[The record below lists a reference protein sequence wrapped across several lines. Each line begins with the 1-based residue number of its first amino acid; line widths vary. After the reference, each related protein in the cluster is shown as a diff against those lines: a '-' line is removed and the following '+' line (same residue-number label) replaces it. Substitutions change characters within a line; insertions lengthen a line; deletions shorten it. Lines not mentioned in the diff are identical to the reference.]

1 MLFENQHPHNRSIMI
16 AVLGKPNVGKS
27 SFINHL
33 LGFDLS
39 IVSSKPQTTRN
50 NFHCAFTIDRT
61 EVVLVD
67 TPGVHSSAQE
77 LNKRMNGQAQMGS
90 EGVDINFVLVDLATD
105 MVNEFKDFLKN
116 FDAPLTRTWIV
127 FTKADLINKEELNLA
142 SVLTKLQELCPS
154 IEKHFVISSKDGH
167 NIHDLTGAIQDA
179 SQNAPHLYP
188 AGDASNMS
196 ERFFATEYIRE
207 QAFRLLKEELPYE
220 IAVVIDEYKDVRKK
234 EEDATPEAH
243 ISASILVNR
252 PSQRAIVVGR
262 GGSVIKE
269 IGVNARKKIEAMTG
283 GKVHLNLHVKVSPK
297 WMSNNYVLDEIGLP
311 RTQKSARVWRKK

>member
-1 MLFENQHPHNRSIMI
+1 MLFENQHPHNKSIMI

-33 LGFDLS
+33 LGFDLT

-50 NFHCAFTIDRT
+50 HFHCAFTIDRT
-61 EVVLVD
+61 EVVMVD
-67 TPGVHSSAQE
+67 TPGVHSTAQE
-77 LNKRMNGQAQMGS
+77 INKRMNGQAQMGA
-90 EGVDINFVLVDLATD
+90 EGVDLNFVLLDLSTD
-105 MVNEFKDFLKN
+105 MVSEFKDFLKN
-116 FDAPLTRTWIV
+116 FDAPLGPTWVI
-127 FTKADLINKEELNLA
+127 FTKADLVNKDELNLT
-142 SVLTKLQELCPS
+142 STLTRLQELCPA
-154 IEKHFVISSKDGH
+154 IDKHFVISSKDGH
-167 NIHDLTGAIQDA
+167 NIHELTGAIQDHA
-179 SQNAPHLYP
+179 KNAPHLYP
-188 AGDASNMS
+188 SGDASNMS

-220 IAVVIDEYKDVRKK
+220 IAVIIDEYKDMSKK
-234 EEDATPEAH
+234 DEESKPEAH

-262 GGSVIKE
+262 GGAVIKE

-297 WMSNNYVLDEIGLP
+297 WMANNYVLDEIGLP
-311 RTQKSARVWRKK
+311 RSQKSARVWRKK